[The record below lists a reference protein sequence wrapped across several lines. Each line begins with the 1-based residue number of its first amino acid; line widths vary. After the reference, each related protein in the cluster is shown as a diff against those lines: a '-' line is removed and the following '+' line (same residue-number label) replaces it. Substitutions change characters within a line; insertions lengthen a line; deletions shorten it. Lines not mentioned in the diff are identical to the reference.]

1 MIYGGL
7 QKLTLIDFPGKL
19 AATIFL
25 SGCNF
30 RCPFCYNPDL
40 VLPEKISSFNEEEIF
55 SFLNKRKGML
65 DGVVICGGEP
75 TIHKDLMQL
84 AKRIKEMGF
93 AVKLDTNG
101 SDPEILDNLISRN
114 LIDYIAM
121 DVKAPREKYEAL
133 AGKGIDLQRIEESI
147 GILKEERTDYEFRTT
162 VIPLLLEKEDILSIT
177 QWIKPAKRYF
187 LQQFR
192 AENNLDPEF
201 QKLNPYSMEY
211 LIDIKEAIAPF
222 FDVCQVRK

>member
-25 SGCNF
+25 NGCNF
-30 RCPFCYNPDL
+30 RCPFCYNPNL
-40 VLPEKISSFNEEEIF
+40 VLPEKISSLNEEEIF
-55 SFLNKRKGML
+55 SFLNRRKGIL

-75 TIHKDLMQL
+75 TIHRDLNQIV
-84 AKRIKEMGF
+84 KRIKEMGF

-101 SDPEILDNLISRN
+101 SEPEILNDLIYQG
-114 LIDYIAM
+114 LLDYVAM
-121 DVKAPREKYEAL
+121 DIKAPKEKYGIL
-133 AGKGIDLQRIEESI
+133 AGQGIDLAKIQESI
-147 GILKEERTDYEFRTT
+147 DILKEGKTDYEFRTT
-162 VIPLLLEKEDILSIT
+162 VIPLLLEKEDILSIV
-177 QWIKPAKRYF
+177 QWIRPAKRYF

-201 QKLNPYSMEY
+201 KKLNPYSLEY
-211 LIDIKEAIAPF
+211 LVDIKEVIAPF